1 MEDWHIW
8 VIVGVV
14 LLIAE
19 IFTPGFV
26 LACFGVACLVAAIFA
41 AFDVGLTFEV
51 IVFCVASVLAF
62 FAVRPL
68 FVKRFYRSDDDAA
81 ARTNVDALAG
91 KVGMV
96 AERIDPSVNVGRVV
110 LGGDNWRAVSVD
122 GGVIEH
128 GDRVEIV
135 RVEGTKLFVKEIPK
149 EGKE

>member
-1 MEDWHIW
+1 LEHWHIW
-8 VIVGVV
+8 VIAGVV

-41 AFDVGLTFEV
+41 ALDVGLTLEV
-51 IVFCVASVLAF
+51 IVFCIASIIAF

-68 FVKRFYRSDDDAA
+68 FAKRFYRSDDDAA

-96 AERIDPSVNVGRVV
+96 AERIDPSMNVGRVV

-122 GGVIEH
+122 GAVIER
-128 GDRVEIV
+128 GERAEIV
-135 RVEGTKLFVKEIPK
+135 RVEGTKLFVKKVPK
-149 EGKE
+149 EEK

>member
-1 MEDWHIW
+1 LEHWHIW
-8 VIVGVV
+8 VIAGVV

-41 AFDVGLTFEV
+41 ALDVGLTLEV
-51 IVFCVASVLAF
+51 IVFCVASIVAF
-62 FAVRPL
+62 FTVRPL

-96 AERIDPSVNVGRVV
+96 VERIDPSMNVGRVV
-110 LGGDNWRAVSVD
+110 LGGDNWRAASVD
-122 GGVIEH
+122 GAVIER
-128 GDRVEIV
+128 GEQVEVI
-135 RVEGTKLFVKEIPK
+135 RVEGTKLFVKKVLK
-149 EGKE
+149 EEK

>member
-8 VIVGVV
+8 VIAGVV

-26 LACFGVACLVAAIFA
+26 LACFGVACLVAAVIA
-41 AFDVGLTFEV
+41 AFDVSLTFEV
-51 IVFCVASVLAF
+51 IVFCVASVVAF

-81 ARTNVDALAG
+81 ARTNVDALVG

-96 AERIDPSVNVGRVV
+96 AERIDPSLNVGRVV

-122 GGVIEH
+122 GVVIE
-128 GDRVEIV
+128 GGEKVEVV
-135 RVEGTKLFVKEIPK
+135 RVEGTKLFVKQISKQE
-149 EGKE
+149 EG